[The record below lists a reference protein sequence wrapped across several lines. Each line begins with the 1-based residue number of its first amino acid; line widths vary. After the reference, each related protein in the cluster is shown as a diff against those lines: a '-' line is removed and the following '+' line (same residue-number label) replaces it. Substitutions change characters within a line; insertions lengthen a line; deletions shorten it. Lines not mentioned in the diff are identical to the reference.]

1 MQKWL
6 IVFPLALAAM
16 SCGGS
21 DCKLHVELHSAEYW
35 AQELGQTEAW
45 VLQNHR
51 INMRNGPGRGPKVG
65 DMIPGSRAAVLSEAD
80 DHYLVKSPP
89 SEESGWIGKLQAAR
103 TLYQNINTRE
113 PCEP

>member
-35 AQELGQTEAW
+35 A
-45 VLQNHR
+45 
-51 INMRNGPGRGPKVG
+51 
-65 DMIPGSRAAVLSEAD
+65 
-80 DHYLVKSPP
+80 
-89 SEESGWIGKLQAAR
+89 
-103 TLYQNINTRE
+103 
-113 PCEP
+113 